1 LSGRNFLSQWA
12 HFGGAFRNEEYLK
25 ELEKGAGSTGGIIEK
40 YTDNKNYQY
49 FFLFIVTFILSD
61 SFCITFKT
69 EEKSMDICEVVG
81 QRLREL
87 RKLKGLSQEKM
98 AEQAG
103 VNAKYYSEIE
113 RGKRNIT
120 LKVMEKIADNLGIS
134 IKELFR
140 FPGQE
145 TFSVCGEEVVAL
157 IISALKSKDEEMLRK
172 IKIFLTE
179 ILGCS
184 L

>member
-1 LSGRNFLSQWA
+1 
-12 HFGGAFRNEEYLK
+12 
-25 ELEKGAGSTGGIIEK
+25 
-40 YTDNKNYQY
+40 
-49 FFLFIVTFILSD
+49 
-61 SFCITFKT
+61 
-69 EEKSMDICEVVG
+69 MDICEVVG
-81 QRLREL
+81 KRLREL

-120 LKVMEKIADNLGIS
+120 LKVMEKIADNLGITL
-134 IKELFR
+134 EEFFR
-140 FPGQE
+140 FPARE
-145 TFSVCGEEVVAL
+145 KFSACGEEVVAL
-157 IISALKSKDEEMLRK
+157 IISTLRSKDEESLRK
-172 IKIFLTE
+172 IKTFLTE

>member
-1 LSGRNFLSQWA
+1 
-12 HFGGAFRNEEYLK
+12 
-25 ELEKGAGSTGGIIEK
+25 
-40 YTDNKNYQY
+40 
-49 FFLFIVTFILSD
+49 
-61 SFCITFKT
+61 
-69 EEKSMDICEVVG
+69 MDICEVVG
-81 QRLREL
+81 KRLREL

-103 VNAKYYSEIE
+103 INAKYYSEIE

-120 LKVMEKIADNLGIS
+120 LKVMEKIADNLGIT
-134 IKELFR
+134 IAELFR

-145 TFSVCGEEVVAL
+145 TLSVCGEEVVAL

>member
-1 LSGRNFLSQWA
+1 
-12 HFGGAFRNEEYLK
+12 
-25 ELEKGAGSTGGIIEK
+25 
-40 YTDNKNYQY
+40 
-49 FFLFIVTFILSD
+49 
-61 SFCITFKT
+61 
-69 EEKSMDICEVVG
+69 MDICEVVG
-81 QRLREL
+81 KRFREL

-120 LKVMEKIADNLGIS
+120 LKVIEKITDNLGITLE
-134 IKELFR
+134 ELFR
-140 FPGQE
+140 FPARE
-145 TFSVCGEEVVAL
+145 KFSACGEEVVAL
-157 IISALKSKDEEMLRK
+157 IISTLRSKDEESLRK
-172 IKIFLTE
+172 IKTFLTE